1 VFNTTEHSRLS
12 GVRSIGET
20 MSIAVFISGN
30 GTNLQALL
38 EYNLPIAFVASNNAD
53 AYGLVRARNSG
64 IPTYVEETA
73 LLRNFERMVNEK
85 CKEHNIKLIVL
96 AGFMRIL
103 TPTFVNKWSGKIVN
117 IHPSLLPAFKGKTAI
132 QDAFEYGV
140 KVTGVTIHYVDKGM
154 DTGQIITQEPVYMQ
168 ETIEQLE
175 ESIHVMEYAMYPP
188 TVKKIYNQLLN
199 K

>member
-1 VFNTTEHSRLS
+1 
-12 GVRSIGET
+12 

-117 IHPSLLPAFKGKTAI
+117 IHPSLLPAFKGKTA
-132 QDAFEYGV
+132 QR
-140 KVTGVTIHYVDKGM
+140 
-154 DTGQIITQEPVYMQ
+154 
-168 ETIEQLE
+168 
-175 ESIHVMEYAMYPP
+175 
-188 TVKKIYNQLLN
+188 
-199 K
+199 

>member
-1 VFNTTEHSRLS
+1 
-12 GVRSIGET
+12 
-20 MSIAVFISGN
+20 MIAVFISGN

-38 EYNLPIAFVASNNAD
+38 EYNLPVSFVASNNPN
-53 AYGLVRARNSG
+53 AYGLERAKRAG
-64 IPTYVEETA
+64 VPTYVEETP
-73 LLRNFERMVNEK
+73 LLRNFERMVDKK
-85 CKEHNIKLIVL
+85 CEEHNIKLIVL

-132 QDAFEYGV
+132 QDAFDYGV

-168 ETIEQLE
+168 ETVEQLE
-175 ESIHVMEYAMYPP
+175 ESIHVMEYSLYPP
-188 TVKKIYNQLLN
+188 IVKKIYDEM

>member
-1 VFNTTEHSRLS
+1 M
-12 GVRSIGET
+12 G
-20 MSIAVFISGN
+20 MSIAVFISGY
-30 GTNLQALL
+30 GSNLQALL

-132 QDAFEYGV
+132 QDAFE
-140 KVTGVTIHYVDKGM
+140 M

>member
-1 VFNTTEHSRLS
+1 
-12 GVRSIGET
+12 